1 MLDSNSSDA
10 NNSNSDS
17 DATTADGT
25 ILVHPGLVRLTHWIN
40 VVAMLTMVSSGW
52 RIYNASPLFDFT
64 FPRDIAIGGWLAG
77 GLQWHF
83 AAMWLLVL
91 NGLAYLS
98 YGLIAGHYR
107 RHFLPVSPASILREI
122 RNTLRG
128 RLSHEMGVYNPLQ
141 RTAYLGVIALGALI
155 VLSGLA
161 IWKPVQLQLLAA
173 LMGGYEG
180 ARLVHFFC
188 MAGFVLFVL
197 IHVVM
202 VLLVPRTFLP
212 MLTGHAH
219 QEHPEAP

>member
-1 MLDSNSSDA
+1 LSDA
-10 NNSNSDS
+10 SIPGS
-17 DATTADGT
+17 DAARGT
-25 ILVHPGLVRLTHWIN
+25 IAVHPGLVRLTHWIN
-40 VVAMLTMVSSGW
+40 VVAMLTMISSGW

-64 FPRDIAIGGWLAG
+64 FPRAIAIGGWLAG

-91 NGLAYLS
+91 NGVIYLS

-128 RLSHEMGVYNPLQ
+128 GLSHQLGVYNPLQ
-141 RTAYLGVIALGALI
+141 RTAYLGVIALGVLV

-161 IWKPVQLQLLAA
+161 IWKPVQLQWLAA

-188 MAGFVLFVL
+188 MAGFVVFVL

-212 MLTGHAH
+212 MLTGRTKT
-219 QEHPEAP
+219 EPPEAP